1 MPRILGDR
9 VSLRIPNDP
18 KFREKRMSRMIQ
30 AYTKRGFTLV
40 ELLVVIAI
48 VAILMALLLPAV
60 QQAREAARRV
70 QCRANLKQIA
80 LAMHNYHDV
89 HQMFPINT
97 SFTHDV
103 GPLSRTHSWLQGILP
118 QIEQAALAESI
129 DPALSVQASRI
140 VADRGMP
147 LFRCPTDTHDGRMN
161 LRADVPD
168 DWVLGVTNYKAVAG
182 SNWGIGNF
190 VHSEASGRFAGSID
204 GLNEGNGMICA
215 GFVQPVVTRMRD
227 ITDGTSNTFAV
238 GETVAGWS
246 KWSWWY
252 YSNGSTGTCAIPLN
266 YKPDGVSYENN
277 IHDWHHNY
285 GFMSRHT
292 GGGSFAL
299 ADGSVKFISQNIDL
313 GVYRN
318 LATIQGGE
326 VVGEF

>member
-1 MPRILGDR
+1 MSALGGLTPGH
-9 VSLRIPNDP
+9 SLWMTPGMEVMAGMHQL
-18 KFREKRMSRMIQ
+18 KLKR
-30 AYTKRGFTLV
+30 AFTLV

-70 QCRANLKQIA
+70 QCRANLKQIG

-118 QIEQAALAESI
+118 QIEQSALAELI
-129 DPALSVQASRI
+129 DPSLSIQASRI
-140 VADRGMP
+140 VADRGIP
-147 LFRCPTDTHDGRMN
+147 LFQCPTDTHDGRKN

-168 DWVLGVTNYKAVAG
+168 DWVLGVTNYKAVGG
-182 SNWGIGNF
+182 SNWGVGNF
-190 VHSEASGRFAGSID
+190 VRSETSGRFANSTD
-204 GLNEGNGMICA
+204 GLNEGNGVICP
-215 GFVQPVVTRMRD
+215 GYLHPVVTRFRD

-238 GETVAGWS
+238 GETVAGWT
-246 KWSWWY
+246 KWAWWF
-252 YSNGSTGTCAIPLN
+252 SFNGSTGTCAIPLN
-266 YKPDGVSYENN
+266 YKPDGVSYEDN
-277 IHDWHHNY
+277 ITDWPNNY

-292 GGGSFAL
+292 GGASFAF
-299 ADGSVKFISQNIDL
+299 ADGSVKLISQNIDL
-313 GVYRN
+313 GVYRK